1 MNVQAVSVTLN
12 PAIDQTVHLERL
24 RPGQVHRARDSRQD
38 AGGKGI
44 NVAACL
50 ADWGVPVAAL
60 GVLGAGNAGVFEALF
75 AERAI
80 DDGCLRAPGDTRTN
94 VKLVDDAGGA
104 TTDIN
109 LPGLRLSVA
118 ELDAVAARLAPLLRP
133 GMPVVLSGSLPA
145 GLGADAWA
153 RLQAQAAAAGAAV
166 LLDTS
171 GTPLAAALAA
181 PAGALPWAVKPNR
194 QELEA
199 ITGTALSDR
208 AALLAAA
215 RELLARGIGLVA
227 ISLGE
232 DGALFVDAGGA
243 LLARPSRLARGSSV
257 GAGDAMVAGIAAAK
271 LRGADLEACARL
283 ATAFSLSRLDSG
295 ASRRIDPA
303 QVRTLATQV
312 LIEHLD

>member
-1 MNVQAVSVTLN
+1 MNVQAVTVTLN

-50 ADWGVPVAAL
+50 ADWGVATAAL

-75 AERAI
+75 AERGI
-80 DDGCLRAPGDTRTN
+80 DDGCLRVAGDTRTN
-94 VKLVDDAGGA
+94 VKLVDDAST

-109 LPGLRLSVA
+109 LPGLRLGPA

-145 GLGADAWA
+145 GLADDAWA

-171 GTPLAAALAA
+171 GAPLAAALAA

-199 ITGTALSDR
+199 ATGTVLSDR

-215 RELLARGIGLVA
+215 RALLARGIGLAA

-232 DGALFVDAGGA
+232 DGALFVDAGSA

-271 LRGADLEACARL
+271 LQHADLETCARL

-295 ASRRIDPA
+295 AARRIDPA
-303 QVRTLATQV
+303 QVRALSAEVQV
-312 LIEHLD
+312 QRLE